1 MVIRGGYKYIMKA
14 RKTNKIYEMSE
25 DEIKRLDANINKITQ
40 KLQEQ
45 TNQLTKGLKTFNRLK
60 IKVLENER
68 VRFDKNNKTDFN
80 PKGTDCFNPNTTRT
94 HTDNIT
100 ALNDGCCGFLIQTG
114 EYNNIS
120 VIDWDDH
127 EKQTTN
133 KINLLERLKST
144 GTFAI
149 KTPTGG
155 GFHFYFKYIPSIG
168 NNTGLFNNVDIRN
181 NKALVFYGQRED
193 GQYTPINHEADILE
207 IPKDILRDI
216 LEELKNKKTDKTET
230 KIIKSIH
237 NDKENINQPPIESF
251 RYDTTSDDVKYILS
265 LLPREHVTNGN
276 KWVIITSILHRFNY
290 INEWD
295 EWSKT
300 ATTEYNKINNMRIW
314 GNLKITNET
323 PDLSYIYNII
333 KDIDHTLKTP
343 NKIYCEYEIL
353 TQENRAKITSEI
365 NVKYLDASI
374 YSGGD
379 IIIRSGQNTGKTTSN
394 IKYCK
399 DNDLLYFSICPL
411 KSIANSQ
418 YNSFKDAGIKCV
430 YYEDFKKNKEDPE
443 HREELL
449 TSSIFTTIDSILD
462 YKHLDFKD
470 RTIFLDEVHSLIKYI
485 LNAPYI
491 DRKPLI
497 AFLIKIMRECRQII
511 AVDGDICNNTIALLE
526 LTTTRPAHV
535 DKYRFINN
543 IYKSYSG
550 VDVVLM
556 NVYDEII
563 NKMKQDILENKY
575 FLCCCNTKTQTN
587 ILNITLQDAGVK
599 PSDILIYTSE
609 EGEQIQ
615 DIKTEWA
622 NKYIIYSPSIV
633 AGLDFTPSTPQNV
646 YCFIKGTNTIDPE
659 QSVQQITRNRNINK
673 VYLYTERIGNTL
685 TYKTLED
692 TRTALHKTL
701 KDLTANKIY
710 AELCPSVFNEEI
722 GNWEYADDAI
732 NKMYIRYIYDQN
744 ILTSSLDY
752 NICEILKSKGFNI
765 VGNNKN
771 IKVIT
776 QDGEE
781 KAEITDEIEENRN
794 DLYEAFINNTSTNK
808 KFNNNITQRL
818 EILDIIK
825 PAIVDDKGIIEYQNI
840 LTTYKPIILEE
851 YGFITHLNMRAL
863 ITDNKTTEAKMKEKF
878 KNDIALK
885 AFKGRDNMIKQYKH
899 IMNKYLPEILVY
911 RFTYKHDDKYLTEP
925 ITLDDDD
932 ITFLK
937 SVIPT
942 TKKNINI
949 STKYDLLKTYMNAY
963 SKIIYGGDIIITKET
978 RQRTGAKVKTYSTR
992 DFDDDIFKQHIDLYK
1007 IYLTS
1012 KLDRLRNVDTYIIDE
1027 YYSDLMQLCSIDK
1040 AGFIKE

>member
-1 MVIRGGYKYIMKA
+1 MVIRGGYIYIMKA
-14 RKTNKIYEMSE
+14 RKPNEISDIEIKGLDAHIKKITKNI
-25 DEIKRLDANINKITQ
+25 DEIT
-40 KLQEQ
+40 E
-45 TNQLTKGLKTFNRLK
+45 GLKTFRKLK
-60 IKVLENER
+60 IKVLENKN
-68 VRFDKNNKTDFN
+68 VRFNNNNKSDFN
-80 PKGTDCFNPNTTRT
+80 PRGTDWANPDIKPTY
-94 HTDNIT
+94 HDNIT
-100 ALNDGCCGFLIQTG
+100 ALNGGCCGFMIQTG

-127 EKQTTN
+127 GKQSTN

-168 NNTGLFNNVDIRN
+168 NKTGLFNNVDIRN

-216 LEELKNKKTDKTET
+216 LEELKNKKTAKTET

-251 RYDTTSDDVKYILS
+251 RYDTTSDDVIYILS
-265 LLPREHVTNGN
+265 LLPREHATNGN

-379 IIIRSGQNTGKTTSN
+379 ILIRSGQNTGKTTSN

-470 RTIFLDEVHSLIKYI
+470 RIIFLDEVHSLLKYI
-485 LNAPYI
+485 LSCENIGGRRLPI
-491 DRKPLI
+491 I
-497 AFLIKIMRECRQII
+497 MFLTKIMRECKQII
-511 AVDGDICNNTIALLE
+511 AVDGDVCNNTIALLE
-526 LTTTRPAHV
+526 LIKQRPAHAV
-535 DKYRFINN
+535 KYRFFNN

-550 VDVVLM
+550 VDVVLL
-556 NVYDEII
+556 NKYNEII
-563 NKMKQDILENKY
+563 NKMKQDIVENKY
-575 FLCCCNTKTQTN
+575 FLCC
-587 ILNITLQDAGVK
+587 L
-599 PSDILIYTSE
+599 
-609 EGEQIQ
+609 
-615 DIKTEWA
+615 
-622 NKYIIYSPSIV
+622 
-633 AGLDFTPSTPQNV
+633 
-646 YCFIKGTNTIDPE
+646 
-659 QSVQQITRNRNINK
+659 K
-673 VYLYTERIGNTL
+673 V
-685 TYKTLED
+685 
-692 TRTALHKTL
+692 
-701 KDLTANKIY
+701 
-710 AELCPSVFNEEI
+710 
-722 GNWEYADDAI
+722 
-732 NKMYIRYIYDQN
+732 
-744 ILTSSLDY
+744 
-752 NICEILKSKGFNI
+752 
-765 VGNNKN
+765 
-771 IKVIT
+771 
-776 QDGEE
+776 
-781 KAEITDEIEENRN
+781 
-794 DLYEAFINNTSTNK
+794 
-808 KFNNNITQRL
+808 
-818 EILDIIK
+818 
-825 PAIVDDKGIIEYQNI
+825 
-840 LTTYKPIILEE
+840 
-851 YGFITHLNMRAL
+851 
-863 ITDNKTTEAKMKEKF
+863 
-878 KNDIALK
+878 
-885 AFKGRDNMIKQYKH
+885 
-899 IMNKYLPEILVY
+899 
-911 RFTYKHDDKYLTEP
+911 
-925 ITLDDDD
+925 
-932 ITFLK
+932 
-937 SVIPT
+937 
-942 TKKNINI
+942 
-949 STKYDLLKTYMNAY
+949 
-963 SKIIYGGDIIITKET
+963 
-978 RQRTGAKVKTYSTR
+978 
-992 DFDDDIFKQHIDLYK
+992 
-1007 IYLTS
+1007 
-1012 KLDRLRNVDTYIIDE
+1012 
-1027 YYSDLMQLCSIDK
+1027 
-1040 AGFIKE
+1040 

>member
-1 MVIRGGYKYIMKA
+1 MVIRGGYINIMKA
-14 RKTNKIYEMSE
+14 RKPNEIS
-25 DEIKRLDANINKITQ
+25 DIEIKGLDAHIKKITQ
-40 KLQEQ
+40 NIDE
-45 TNQLTKGLKTFNRLK
+45 LTKGLNTFRRLK

-68 VRFDKNNKTDFN
+68 VRFDNNNKADFN

-100 ALNDGCCGFLIQTG
+100 ALNDGCCGFLIRTG

-193 GQYTPINHEADILE
+193 GQYTPINHDAEILE

-216 LEELKNKKTDKTET
+216 LEEIKNKKTET

-251 RYDTTSDDVKYILS
+251 RYDTTNDDVKYILS
-265 LLPREHVTNGN
+265 LLPREHATNGN

-485 LNAPYI
+485 LSCENIGGRRLPI
-491 DRKPLI
+491 I
-497 AFLIKIMRECRQII
+497 MFLTKIMRECKQII
-511 AVDGDICNNTIALLE
+511 AVDGDVCNNTIALLE
-526 LTTTRPAHV
+526 LIKQRPAHA

-550 VDVVLM
+550 VDVVLI
-556 NVYDEII
+556 NKYDEII
-563 NKMKQDILENKY
+563 TKMKQDILENKY

-599 PSDILIYTSE
+599 PNDILIYTSE

-615 DIKTEWA
+615 DIKTEWT

-633 AGLDFTPSTPQNV
+633 AGLDFTPATAQNV
-646 YCFIKGTNTIDPE
+646 YCFIGGTNTIDPE

-692 TRTALHKTL
+692 TLTAYHKTL
-701 KDLTANKIY
+701 KDLNANKIY
-710 AELCPSVFNEEI
+710 AQLNPPIYNDDT
-722 GNWEYADDAI
+722 GDWEHKDTNI
-732 NKMYIRYIYDQN
+732 NKMYIRFIYDQN

-776 QDGEE
+776 QDEIE
-781 KAEITDEIEENRN
+781 KEEITDEIEENRN
-794 DLYEAFINNTSTNK
+794 DLYDAFINNSSTNK
-808 KFNNNITQRL
+808 KFNNTITQRL

-825 PAIVDDKGIIEYQNI
+825 PAIVDDKGIREYQNI
-840 LTTYKPIILEE
+840 LSTYKPIILEE
-851 YGFITHLNMRAL
+851 YGFRTHLNIRAL
-863 ITDNKTTEAKMKEKF
+863 IDDKTTTEAKMKEKF
-878 KNDIALK
+878 KNDLLLK

-899 IMNKYLPEILVY
+899 IMYKYLPEILVY

-932 ITFLK
+932 LTFLK

-963 SKIIYGGDIIITKET
+963 AKTIYGGDIITSKKSN
-978 RQRTGAKVKTYSTR
+978 QRIGEKGEKMKTTHTR
-992 DFDDDIFKQHIDLYK
+992 DFNNELFKQHIDLHK

-1012 KLDRLRNVDTYIIDE
+1012 NPDRLINIDKYIIDE

>member
-14 RKTNKIYEMSE
+14 RKPNEMSE
-25 DEIKRLDANINKITQ
+25 AEINRLDANIKKITQ
-40 KLQEQ
+40 NIDE
-45 TNQLTKGLKTFNRLK
+45 LTKGLNAFKRLK
-60 IKVLENER
+60 IKVLENKN
-68 VRFDKNNKTDFN
+68 VRFDNNNKTEYN
-80 PKGTDCFNPNTTRT
+80 PKGTDWANPNIKRT
-94 HTDNIT
+94 HQDNIT
-100 ALNDGCCGFLIQTG
+100 ALNGGCCGFMIQTG

-133 KINLLERLKST
+133 KINLLERLKAT
-144 GTFAI
+144 GTFTI
-149 KTPTGG
+149 KTPTGE

-168 NNTGLFNNVDIRN
+168 NKVGIFNNVDIRN
-181 NKALVFYGQRED
+181 NKALVYYGQRDD
-193 GQYTPINHEADILE
+193 GQYTPINHNADILE
-207 IPKDILRDI
+207 IPNDILRDI
-216 LEELKNKKTDKTET
+216 LEEIKKDKTTKTET

-237 NDKENINQPPIESF
+237 SDKEHIAEEIESF
-251 RYDTTSDDVKYILS
+251 RYDTTSEDVKYILS
-265 LLPREHVTNGN
+265 LLPQEYTTNSN
-276 KWVIITSILHRFNY
+276 KWLIITSILHRFNY
-290 INEWD
+290 NNEWD

-333 KDIDHTLKTP
+333 NEVDHTLKTP

-353 TQENRAKITSEI
+353 TPDNRAKITSEI
-365 NVKYLDASI
+365 NVKYLDGAPAPVSI

-394 IKYCK
+394 IKYCL

-430 YYEDFKKNKEDPE
+430 YYEDFKKNKDDPE
-443 HREELL
+443 IL
-449 TSSIFTTIDSILD
+449 TSSVFTTIDSILD

-485 LNAPYI
+485 LSCENIGGRRLPI
-491 DRKPLI
+491 I
-497 AFLIKIMRECRQII
+497 SFLLKIMRECKQII

-526 LTTTRPAHV
+526 LIKPHRPMP
-535 DKYRFINN
+535 YRFINN

-550 VDVVLM
+550 IDVVLM
-556 NVYDEII
+556 NEYDEMI

-587 ILNITLQDAGVK
+587 ILNITLQEAGIK
-599 PSDILIYTSE
+599 PTDILIYTSE

-615 DIKTEWA
+615 DIKTEWT

-633 AGLDFTPSTPQNV
+633 AGLDFTPTTAQNV
-646 YCFIKGTNTIDPE
+646 YCFISSTNTIDPE

-685 TYKTLED
+685 EYKTLED
-692 TRTALHKTL
+692 ARTAHNKTL
-701 KDLTANKIY
+701 NEINANRIY
-710 AELCPSVFNEEI
+710 RELCNKVFNDEI
-722 GNWEYADDAI
+722 GDWEYKDNSI

-744 ILTSSLDY
+744 ILKSSLDY
-752 NICEILKSKGFNI
+752 NICEILKSKGFNVI
-765 VGNNKN
+765 GNNKN

-776 QDGEE
+776 QDAEE
-781 KAEITDEIEENRN
+781 KEEIKDEIEYIRN
-794 DLYEAFINNTSTNK
+794 DLYEAFINNSSTNK
-808 KFNNNITQRL
+808 KFNNTITQRL

-825 PAIVDDKGIIEYQNI
+825 PTNEDDEGIREYQNI
-840 LTTYKPIILEE
+840 LLTYKTIILED
-851 YGFITHLNMRAL
+851 YDFRTHLNIRAL
-863 ITDNKTTEAKMKEKF
+863 ITDNKTIDAKMQEKF
-878 KNDIALK
+878 KNDLVLK

-899 IMNKYLPEILVY
+899 IMNKYLPEISLY
-911 RFTYKHDDKYLTEP
+911 RFTYKHDDKYLTDP
-925 ITLDDDD
+925 IILDDDD
-932 ITFLK
+932 LTFLK

-963 SKIIYGGDIIITKET
+963 AKTIYGGYIITTKET
-978 RQRTGAKVKTYSTR
+978 KQRTGARVKTYTTR
-992 DFDDDIFKQHIDLYK
+992 DFNNELFKQHIDLHK
-1007 IYLTS
+1007 IYLSTS
-1012 KLDRLRNVDTYIIDE
+1012 PDKLLFIDKVIINE
-1027 YYSDLMQLCSIDK
+1027 YYNDIMQLCPKDK
-1040 AGFIKE
+1040 AGFIKD

>member
-14 RKTNKIYEMSE
+14 RKPNEMSE
-25 DEIKRLDANINKITQ
+25 DEIKRLDAHIKKITQ
-40 KLQEQ
+40 NIDE
-45 TNQLTKGLKTFNRLK
+45 LTKGLNAFKRLK
-60 IKVLENER
+60 IKVLENKN
-68 VRFDKNNKTDFN
+68 VRFDNNNKTEYN
-80 PKGTDCFNPNTTRT
+80 PKGTDWANSNIKRT
-94 HTDNIT
+94 HQDNIT
-100 ALNDGCCGFLIQTG
+100 ALNGGCCGFMIQTG

-133 KINLLERLKST
+133 KINLLERLKAT
-144 GTFAI
+144 GTFTI
-149 KTPTGG
+149 KTPTGE
-155 GFHFYFKYIPSIG
+155 GFHFYFKYIPSISNKVG
-168 NNTGLFNNVDIRN
+168 IFNNVDIRN
-181 NKALVFYGQRED
+181 NKALVYYGQRDD
-193 GQYTPINHEADILE
+193 GQYTPINHNADILE
-207 IPKDILRDI
+207 IPEDILRDI
-216 LEELKNKKTDKTET
+216 LDEIKKDKTTKTET

-237 NDKENINQPPIESF
+237 SDKEHIAEEIESF
-251 RYDTTSDDVKYILS
+251 RYDTTSEDVKYILS
-265 LLPREHVTNGN
+265 LLPREQATNGN
-276 KWVIITSILHRFNY
+276 KWLIITSILHRFNY

-333 KDIDHTLKTP
+333 NDVDHTLKTP

-353 TQENRAKITSEI
+353 TPDNRAKITSEI
-365 NVKYLDASI
+365 NVKYLDGAPAPASI

-394 IKYCK
+394 IKYCL

-430 YYEDFKKNKEDPE
+430 YYEDFKKNKDDPE
-443 HREELL
+443 IS
-449 TSSIFTTIDSILD
+449 TSSVFTTIDSILD

-485 LNAPYI
+485 LSCENIGGRRLPI
-491 DRKPLI
+491 I
-497 AFLIKIMRECRQII
+497 SFLLKIMRECKQII

-526 LTTTRPAHV
+526 LIKPHRAMP
-535 DKYRFINN
+535 YRFINN

-556 NVYDEII
+556 NEYDEMI

-587 ILNITLQDAGVK
+587 ILNITLQEAGIK
-599 PSDILIYTSE
+599 PTDILIYTSE

-615 DIKTEWA
+615 DIKTEWT

-633 AGLDFTPSTPQNV
+633 AGLDFTPTTAQNV
-646 YCFIKGTNTIDPE
+646 YCFISSTNTIDPE

-685 TYKTLED
+685 EYKTLED
-692 TRTALHKTL
+692 ARTAHNKTL
-701 KDLTANKIY
+701 NEINANRIY
-710 AELCPSVFNEEI
+710 RELCNKVFNDEI
-722 GNWEYADDAI
+722 GDWEYKDNSI

-744 ILTSSLDY
+744 ILKSSLDY
-752 NICEILKSKGFNI
+752 NICEILKSKGFNVI
-765 VGNNKN
+765 GNNKN

-776 QDGEE
+776 QDTEE
-781 KAEITDEIEENRN
+781 KAEIKDEIEENRN
-794 DLYEAFINNTSTNK
+794 DLYEAFINNSSINK
-808 KFNNNITQRL
+808 KFNNTITQRL

-825 PAIVDDKGIIEYQNI
+825 PTNEDEEGIREYQNI
-840 LTTYKPIILEE
+840 LLTYKTIILED
-851 YGFITHLNMRAL
+851 YDFRTHLNIRGL
-863 ITDNKTTEAKMKEKF
+863 ITDNKTIEAKMKEKF
-878 KNDIALK
+878 KNDLALK

-899 IMNKYLPEILVY
+899 IMNKYLPEISLY
-911 RFTYKHDDKYLTEP
+911 RFTYKHDDKYLTDP
-925 ITLDDDD
+925 IILDDDD
-932 ITFLK
+932 LTFLK

-963 SKIIYGGDIIITKET
+963 AKTIYGGYIITTKET
-978 RQRTGAKVKTYSTR
+978 KQRTGARVKTYTTR
-992 DFDDDIFKQHIDLYK
+992 DFNNELFKQHIDLHK
-1007 IYLTS
+1007 IYLSTS
-1012 KLDRLRNVDTYIIDE
+1012 PDKLLFIDKVIINE
-1027 YYSDLMQLCSIDK
+1027 YYNDIMQLYPKDK
-1040 AGFIKE
+1040 AGFIKD

>member
-14 RKTNKIYEMSE
+14 RKTHEMSE
-25 DEIKRLDANINKITQ
+25 DEIKRLDANIKKITQ
-40 KLQEQ
+40 NIDE
-45 TNQLTKGLKTFNRLK
+45 LTKGLNAFKRLK
-60 IKVLENER
+60 IKVLENKN
-68 VRFDKNNKTDFN
+68 VRFDNNNKTEYN
-80 PKGTDCFNPNTTRT
+80 PKGTDWANPTIKRT
-94 HTDNIT
+94 HQDNIT
-100 ALNDGCCGFLIQTG
+100 ALNGGCCGFMIQTG

-133 KINLLERLKST
+133 KINLLERLKAT
-144 GTFAI
+144 GTFTI
-149 KTPTGG
+149 KTPTGE

-168 NNTGLFNNVDIRN
+168 NKVGIFNNVDIRN

-193 GQYTPINHEADILE
+193 GQYTPINHNADILE
-207 IPKDILRDI
+207 IPNDILRDI
-216 LEELKNKKTDKTET
+216 LEEIKKDKTTKTET

-237 NDKENINQPPIESF
+237 SDKVHTSEEIESF
-251 RYDTTSDDVKYILS
+251 RYDTTSEDVKYILS
-265 LLPREHVTNGN
+265 LLPQEHTTNSN
-276 KWVIITSILHRFNY
+276 KWLIITSILHRFNY

-323 PDLSYIYNII
+323 PDLSYIYNILS
-333 KDIDHTLKTP
+333 DVDHTLKTP

-353 TQENRAKITSEI
+353 TPDNRAKITSEI

-379 IIIRSGQNTGKTTSN
+379 IIIKSGQNTGKTTSN
-394 IKYCK
+394 IKYCL

-430 YYEDFKKNKEDPE
+430 YYEDFKKNKDDPE
-443 HREELL
+443 IS
-449 TSSIFTTIDSILD
+449 TSSVFTTIDSILD

-485 LNAPYI
+485 LSCENIGGRRLPI
-491 DRKPLI
+491 I
-497 AFLIKIMRECRQII
+497 MFLTKILKECRQII
-511 AVDGDICNNTIALLE
+511 AVDGDVCNNTIALIE
-526 LTTTRPAHV
+526 LIKQRPMP
-535 DKYRFINN
+535 YRFINN

-556 NVYDEII
+556 NEYDEMI

-587 ILNITLQDAGVK
+587 ILNITLQEAGIK
-599 PSDILIYTSE
+599 PTDILIYTSE

-615 DIKTEWA
+615 DIKTEWT

-633 AGLDFTPSTPQNV
+633 AGLDFTPTTAQNV

-673 VYLYTERIGNTL
+673 VYLYTEGIGNTL
-685 TYKTLED
+685 EYKTLEN
-692 TRTALHKTL
+692 TLTAYHKTL
-701 KDLTANKIY
+701 NELNKMTIY
-710 AELCPSVFNEEI
+710 AQLNPPIFNDDT
-722 GNWEYADDAI
+722 GDWEHKDTNI

-744 ILTSSLDY
+744 ILSSSLDY
-752 NICEILKSKGFNI
+752 NICEILKSKGFNVI
-765 VGNNKN
+765 GNNKN

-776 QDGEE
+776 QDAEE
-781 KAEITDEIEENRN
+781 KEEIKDEIEYIRN
-794 DLYEAFINNTSTNK
+794 DLYEAFINNSSTNK
-808 KFNNNITQRL
+808 KFNNTITQRL

-825 PAIVDDKGIIEYQNI
+825 PTNEDDEGIREYQNI
-840 LTTYKPIILEE
+840 LLTYKTIILED
-851 YGFITHLNMRAL
+851 YDFRTHLNIRAL
-863 ITDNKTTEAKMKEKF
+863 ITDNKTIDAKMQEKF
-878 KNDIALK
+878 KNDLVLK

-899 IMNKYLPEILVY
+899 IMNKYLPDIPLY
-911 RFTYKHDDKYLTEP
+911 RFTYKYDDKYLTDP
-925 ITLDDDD
+925 IILDDDD
-932 ITFLK
+932 LTFLK

-963 SKIIYGGDIIITKET
+963 AKTIYGGYIITSKKT
-978 RQRTGAKVKTYSTR
+978 NQRTGAIMKTHHTR
-992 DFDDDIFKQHIDLYK
+992 EFNNELFKQHIDLHK
-1007 IYLTS
+1007 IYLSTS
-1012 KLDRLRNVDTYIIDE
+1012 PDKLLFIDKVIINE
-1027 YYSDLMQLCSIDK
+1027 YYNDIMQLCPKDK
-1040 AGFIKE
+1040 AGFIKD

>member
-14 RKTNKIYEMSE
+14 RKTHEMSE
-25 DEIKRLDANINKITQ
+25 DEIKRLDAHINKITQ
-40 KLQEQ
+40 NIDE
-45 TNQLTKGLKTFNRLK
+45 LTKGLNTFNRLK
-60 IKVLENER
+60 IKVLENEA
-68 VRFDKNNKTDFN
+68 VRFDKNKKSDFN
-80 PKGTDCFNPNTTRT
+80 PKMTDWANPDIKRT
-94 HTDNIT
+94 HNDNIT
-100 ALNDGCCGFLIQTG
+100 ALNEGCCGFLIQTG

-127 EKQTTN
+127 EKPTTN

-144 GTFAI
+144 GTFTI
-149 KTPTGG
+149 NTPTGD

-168 NNTGLFNNVDIRN
+168 NKRGIFNNVDIKN
-181 NKALVFYGQRED
+181 NKGLVYYGQRDD
-193 GQYTPINHEADILE
+193 GQYTPINHNAKILE
-207 IPKDILRDI
+207 IPEDILRDI
-216 LEELKNKKTDKTET
+216 LEEIKKDKTTKTET

-237 NDKENINQPPIESF
+237 SDKVQTIEEIETF

-265 LLPREHVTNGN
+265 LLPREHATNGN
-276 KWVIITSILHRFNY
+276 KWLIITSILHRFNY
-290 INEWD
+290 NNEWD

-323 PDLSYIYNII
+323 PDFSYIYNII
-333 KDIDHTLKTP
+333 NDVDHTLKTP

-353 TQENRAKITSEI
+353 TPDNRAKITSEI

-374 YSGGD
+374 YSGCD

-394 IKYCK
+394 IKYCL

-430 YYEDFKKNKEDPE
+430 YYEDFKKNKDDPE
-443 HREELL
+443 YHKEVL

-485 LNAPYI
+485 LSCENIGGRRLPI
-491 DRKPLI
+491 I
-497 AFLIKIMRECRQII
+497 IFLTKILKECRQII
-511 AVDGDICNNTIALLE
+511 AVDGDVCNNTIALIE
-526 LTTTRPAHV
+526 LIKQRPMP
-535 DKYRFINN
+535 YRFINN

-556 NVYDEII
+556 NEYDEMI

-587 ILNITLQDAGVK
+587 ILNITLQEAGIK
-599 PSDILIYTSE
+599 PTDILIYTSE

-615 DIKTEWA
+615 DIKTEWT

-633 AGLDFTPSTPQNV
+633 AGLDFTPTTAQNV

-673 VYLYTERIGNTL
+673 VYLYTEGIGNAL
-685 TYKTLED
+685 EYKTLEN
-692 TRTALHKTL
+692 TLTAYHKTL
-701 KDLTANKIY
+701 NELNKMTIY
-710 AELCPSVFNEEI
+710 AQLNPPIFNDDT
-722 GNWEYADDAI
+722 GDWEHKDTNI

-744 ILTSSLDY
+744 ILSSSLDY
-752 NICEILKSKGFNI
+752 NICEILKSKGFNVI
-765 VGNNKN
+765 GNNKN

-776 QDGEE
+776 QDAEE
-781 KAEITDEIEENRN
+781 KEEIKDEIEYIRN
-794 DLYEAFINNTSTNK
+794 DLYEAFINNSSTNK
-808 KFNNNITQRL
+808 KFNNTITQRL

-825 PAIVDDKGIIEYQNI
+825 PTNEDDEGIREYQNI
-840 LTTYKPIILEE
+840 LLTYKTIILED
-851 YGFITHLNMRAL
+851 YDFRTHLNIRAL
-863 ITDNKTTEAKMKEKF
+863 ITDNKTIDAKMQEKF
-878 KNDIALK
+878 KNDLVLK

-899 IMNKYLPEILVY
+899 IMNKYLPDIPLY
-911 RFTYKHDDKYLTEP
+911 RFTYKYDDKYLTDP
-925 ITLDDDD
+925 IILDDDD

-949 STKYDLLKTYMNAY
+949 STKSDLLKTYMNAY
-963 SKIIYGGDIIITKET
+963 AKTIYGGDIITSKKT
-978 RQRTGAKVKTYSTR
+978 NQRTGAIMKTHHTR
-992 DFDDDIFKQHIDLYK
+992 DFDNALFKQHIDLHK
-1007 IYLTS
+1007 IYLSTS
-1012 KLDRLRNVDTYIIDE
+1012 PDKLLFIDKVIINE
-1027 YYSDLMQLCSIDK
+1027 YYNDIMQLCPKDK
-1040 AGFIKE
+1040 AGFIKD

>member
-14 RKTNKIYEMSE
+14 RKPNEMSE
-25 DEIKRLDANINKITQ
+25 AEINRLDAHIKKITQ
-40 KLQEQ
+40 NIDE
-45 TNQLTKGLKTFNRLK
+45 LTKGLNAFKRLK
-60 IKVLENER
+60 IKVLENKN
-68 VRFDKNNKTDFN
+68 VRFDNNNKTEYN
-80 PKGTDCFNPNTTRT
+80 PKGTDWANPNIKRT
-94 HTDNIT
+94 HQDNIT
-100 ALNDGCCGFLIQTG
+100 ALNGGCCGFMIQTG

-133 KINLLERLKST
+133 KINLLERLKAT
-144 GTFAI
+144 GTFTI
-149 KTPTGG
+149 KTPTGE

-168 NNTGLFNNVDIRN
+168 NKVGIFNNVDIRN
-181 NKALVFYGQRED
+181 NKALVYYGQRDD
-193 GQYTPINHEADILE
+193 GQYTPINHNADILE
-207 IPKDILRDI
+207 IPNDILRDI
-216 LEELKNKKTDKTET
+216 LEEIKKDKTTKTET

-237 NDKENINQPPIESF
+237 SDKEHIAEEIESF
-251 RYDTTSDDVKYILS
+251 RYDTTSEDVKYILS
-265 LLPREHVTNGN
+265 LLPREQATNGN
-276 KWVIITSILHRFNY
+276 KWLIITSILHRFNY
-290 INEWD
+290 NKEWD

-333 KDIDHTLKTP
+333 NEVDHTLKTP

-353 TQENRAKITSEI
+353 TPDNRAKITSEI
-365 NVKYLDASI
+365 NVKYLDGAPAPVSI

-394 IKYCK
+394 IKYCL

-430 YYEDFKKNKEDPE
+430 YYEDFKKNKDDPE
-443 HREELL
+443 IS
-449 TSSIFTTIDSILD
+449 TSSVFTTIDSILD

-485 LNAPYI
+485 LSCENIGGRRLPI
-491 DRKPLI
+491 I
-497 AFLIKIMRECRQII
+497 SFLLKIMRECKQII

-526 LTTTRPAHV
+526 LIKPHRAMP
-535 DKYRFINN
+535 YRFINN

-550 VDVVLM
+550 IDVVLM
-556 NVYDEII
+556 NEYDEMI

-587 ILNITLQDAGVK
+587 ILNITLQEAGIK
-599 PSDILIYTSE
+599 PTDILIYTSE

-615 DIKTEWA
+615 DIKTEWT

-633 AGLDFTPSTPQNV
+633 AGLDFTPTTAQNV
-646 YCFIKGTNTIDPE
+646 YCFISSTNTIDPE

-685 TYKTLED
+685 EYKTLED
-692 TRTALHKTL
+692 ARTAHNKTL
-701 KDLTANKIY
+701 NEINANRIY
-710 AELCPSVFNEEI
+710 RELCNKVFNDEI
-722 GNWEYADDAI
+722 GDWEYKDNSI

-744 ILTSSLDY
+744 ILKSSLDY
-752 NICEILKSKGFNI
+752 NICEILKSKGFNVI
-765 VGNNKN
+765 GNNKN

-776 QDGEE
+776 QDAEE
-781 KAEITDEIEENRN
+781 KEEIKDEIEYIRN
-794 DLYEAFINNTSTNK
+794 DLYEAFINNSSTNK
-808 KFNNNITQRL
+808 KFNNTITQRL

-825 PAIVDDKGIIEYQNI
+825 PTNEDDEGIREYQNI
-840 LTTYKPIILEE
+840 LLTYKTIILED
-851 YGFITHLNMRAL
+851 YDFRTHLNIRAL
-863 ITDNKTTEAKMKEKF
+863 ITDNKTIDAKMQEKF
-878 KNDIALK
+878 KNDLVLK

-899 IMNKYLPEILVY
+899 IMNKYLPEISLY
-911 RFTYKHDDKYLTEP
+911 RFTYKHDDKYLTDP
-925 ITLDDDD
+925 IILDDDD
-932 ITFLK
+932 LTFLK

-963 SKIIYGGDIIITKET
+963 AKTIYGGYIITTKET
-978 RQRTGAKVKTYSTR
+978 KQRTGARVKTYTTR
-992 DFDDDIFKQHIDLYK
+992 DFNNELFKQHIDLHK
-1007 IYLTS
+1007 IYLSTS
-1012 KLDRLRNVDTYIIDE
+1012 PDKLLFIDKVIINE
-1027 YYSDLMQLCSIDK
+1027 YYNDIMQLCPKDK
-1040 AGFIKE
+1040 AGFIKD

>member
-14 RKTNKIYEMSE
+14 RKTNEMSE

-40 KLQEQ
+40 QLQEQ
-45 TNQLTKGLKTFNRLK
+45 TNQLTEGLNTFRRLK
-60 IKVLENER
+60 IRVLENAS
-68 VRFDKNNKTDFN
+68 VRFDKNKKHDYN
-80 PKGTDCFNPNTTRT
+80 PKMTDWANPDIKPTY
-94 HTDNIT
+94 HDNIK
-100 ALNDGCCGFLIQTG
+100 ALNGGCCGFLIQTG

-127 EKQTTN
+127 GKQTTN
-133 KINLLERLKST
+133 KINLLERLRAT
-144 GTFAI
+144 GTFTI
-149 KTPTGG
+149 NTPTGG
-155 GFHFYFKYIPSIG
+155 GYHFYFKYIASIG
-168 NNTGLFNNVDIRN
+168 NKRGIFDNVDIKN
-181 NKALVFYGQRED
+181 NKGLVYYGQRDD
-193 GQYTPINHEADILE
+193 GQYTPINHSANILE
-207 IPKDILRDI
+207 IPEDILRDI
-216 LEELKNKKTDKTET
+216 LEEIKNSKTAKTET
-230 KIIKSIH
+230 KII
-237 NDKENINQPPIESF
+237 NNIRSDNEHTGEEIESF

-265 LLPREHVTNGN
+265 LLPREHATNSD
-276 KWVIITSILHRFNY
+276 KWLIITSILHRFNY

-314 GNLKITNET
+314 GNLRITTET
-323 PDLSYIYNII
+323 PDLSYIYNILH
-333 KDIDHTLKTP
+333 DIDKTLKTP

-394 IKYCK
+394 IKYCL

-443 HREELL
+443 HREELQ
-449 TSSIFTTIDSILD
+449 TSSIFTTIDSICD

-470 RTIFLDEVHSLIKYI
+470 RTIFLDEVHSLIKYKLSCDNI
-485 LNAPYI
+485 GGRRLPI
-491 DRKPLI
+491 I
-497 AFLIKIMRECRQII
+497 SFLLRIMRECKQII
-511 AVDGDICNNTIALLE
+511 MVDGDICNNTIALLE
-526 LTTTRPAHV
+526 LITTRPT
-535 DKYRFINN
+535 KYRFINN

-550 VDVVLM
+550 VDVVLI
-556 NVYDEII
+556 NKYDEII
-563 NKMKQDILENKY
+563 TNMKQDILENKY
-575 FLCCCNTKTQTN
+575 FLCCCNTKTQAN
-587 ILNITLQDAGVK
+587 ILNITLQEVGGVK
-599 PSDILIYTSE
+599 PTDILIYTSDD
-609 EGEQIQ
+609 GEQIE
-615 DIKTEWA
+615 DIKTEWT

-646 YCFIKGTNTIDPE
+646 YCFIDGTNTIDPE

-673 VYLYTERIGNTL
+673 VYLYTNRIGNTL
-685 TYKTLED
+685 DYKTLED
-692 TRTALHKTL
+692 TRTAHNKTL
-701 KDLTANKIY
+701 NDINANRIY
-710 AELCPSVFNEEI
+710 RELCNKVFNDEI
-722 GNWEYADDAI
+722 GDWEYKDNSI

-744 ILTSSLDY
+744 ILKSSLDY
-752 NICEILKSKGFNI
+752 NICEILKSKGFNVI
-765 VGNNKN
+765 GNNKN

-776 QDGEE
+776 QDAEE
-781 KAEITDEIEENRN
+781 KEEIKDEIEENRN
-794 DLYEAFINNTSTNK
+794 DLYDAFINNSSINK
-808 KFNNNITQRL
+808 KFNNTITKRL

-825 PAIVDDKGIIEYQNI
+825 PNNEDEEGIREYQTI
-840 LTTYKPIILEE
+840 LTTYKPIILEDHD
-851 YGFITHLNMRAL
+851 FKTHLNIRAL
-863 ITDNKTTEAKMKEKF
+863 ITDDKTTDAKMKEKF
-878 KNDIALK
+878 KNDLALK

-899 IMNKYLPEILVY
+899 IINKYLPEILVY

-932 ITFLK
+932 LTFLK

-963 SKIIYGGDIIITKET
+963 AKIIYGGDIIITKEAN
-978 RQRTGAKVKTYSTR
+978 QRTGAKVKTFTIR
-992 DFDDDIFKQHIDLYK
+992 DFNNELFKQHIDLHK
-1007 IYLTS
+1007 IYLSTS
-1012 KLDRLRNVDTYIIDE
+1012 PDKLLFIDKVIINE
-1027 YYSDLMQLCSIDK
+1027 YYSDLVGTCPIDK
-1040 AGFIKE
+1040 AGFIKD

>member
-14 RKTNKIYEMSE
+14 RKPNEMSE
-25 DEIKRLDANINKITQ
+25 DEINRLDAHIKKITQ
-40 KLQEQ
+40 NIDE
-45 TNQLTKGLKTFNRLK
+45 LTKGLNAFKRLK
-60 IKVLENER
+60 IKVLENKN
-68 VRFDKNNKTDFN
+68 VRFDNNNKTEYN
-80 PKGTDCFNPNTTRT
+80 PKGTDWANSNIKRT
-94 HTDNIT
+94 HQDNIT
-100 ALNDGCCGFLIQTG
+100 ALNGGCCGFMIQTG

-133 KINLLERLKST
+133 KINLLERLKAT
-144 GTFAI
+144 GTFTI
-149 KTPTGG
+149 KTPTGE

-168 NNTGLFNNVDIRN
+168 NKVGIFNNVDIRN
-181 NKALVFYGQRED
+181 NKALVYYGQRDD
-193 GQYTPINHEADILE
+193 GRYTPINHNADILE
-207 IPKDILRDI
+207 IPNDILRDI
-216 LEELKNKKTDKTET
+216 LEEIKKDKTTKTET

-237 NDKENINQPPIESF
+237 IDKEHITEEIESF
-251 RYDTTSDDVKYILS
+251 RYDTTSEDVKYILS
-265 LLPREHVTNGN
+265 LLPREQATNGN
-276 KWVIITSILHRFNY
+276 KWLIITSILHRFNY
-290 INEWD
+290 NKEWD

-333 KDIDHTLKTP
+333 NEVDHTLKTP

-353 TQENRAKITSEI
+353 TPDNRAKITSEI
-365 NVKYLDASI
+365 NVKYLDGAPAPVSI

-394 IKYCK
+394 IKYCL

-430 YYEDFKKNKEDPE
+430 YYEDFKKNKDDPE
-443 HREELL
+443 IS
-449 TSSIFTTIDSILD
+449 TSSVFTTIDSILD

-485 LNAPYI
+485 LSCENIGGRRLPI
-491 DRKPLI
+491 I
-497 AFLIKIMRECRQII
+497 SFLLKIMRECKQII

-526 LTTTRPAHV
+526 LIKPHRPMP
-535 DKYRFINN
+535 YRFINN

-556 NVYDEII
+556 NEYDEMI

-587 ILNITLQDAGVK
+587 ILNITLQEAGIK
-599 PSDILIYTSE
+599 PTDILIYTSE

-615 DIKTEWA
+615 DIKTEWT

-633 AGLDFTPSTPQNV
+633 AGLDFTPTTAQNV
-646 YCFIKGTNTIDPE
+646 YCFISSTNTIDPE

-685 TYKTLED
+685 EYKTLED
-692 TRTALHKTL
+692 ARTAHNKTL
-701 KDLTANKIY
+701 NEINANRIY
-710 AELCPSVFNEEI
+710 RELCNKVFNDEI
-722 GNWEYADDAI
+722 GDWEYKDNSI

-744 ILTSSLDY
+744 ILKSSFDY
-752 NICEILKSKGFNI
+752 NICEILKSKGFNVI
-765 VGNNKN
+765 GNNKN

-776 QDGEE
+776 QDALEKEE
-781 KAEITDEIEENRN
+781 IKDEIEYIRN
-794 DLYEAFINNTSTNK
+794 DLYEAFINNSSTNK
-808 KFNNNITQRL
+808 KFNNTITQRL

-825 PAIVDDKGIIEYQNI
+825 PTNEDDEGIREYQNI
-840 LTTYKPIILEE
+840 LLTYKTIILED
-851 YGFITHLNMRAL
+851 YDFRTHLNIRAL
-863 ITDNKTTEAKMKEKF
+863 ITDNKTIDAKMQEKF
-878 KNDIALK
+878 KNDLVLK

-899 IMNKYLPEILVY
+899 IMNKYLPEISLY
-911 RFTYKHDDKYLTEP
+911 RFTYKHDDKYLTDP
-925 ITLDDDD
+925 IILDDDD
-932 ITFLK
+932 LTFLK

-963 SKIIYGGDIIITKET
+963 AKTIYGGYIITSKKT
-978 RQRTGAKVKTYSTR
+978 NQRTGAIMKTHHTR
-992 DFDDDIFKQHIDLYK
+992 EFNNELFKQHIDLHK
-1007 IYLTS
+1007 IYLSTS
-1012 KLDRLRNVDTYIIDE
+1012 PDKLLFIDKVIINE
-1027 YYSDLMQLCSIDK
+1027 YYNDIMQLCPKDK
-1040 AGFIKE
+1040 AGFIKD

>member
-14 RKTNKIYEMSE
+14 RKPNEMSE
-25 DEIKRLDANINKITQ
+25 DEIKRLDANIKKITQ
-40 KLQEQ
+40 QLQEQ
-45 TNQLTKGLKTFNRLK
+45 TNQLTEGLNAFKRLK
-60 IKVLENER
+60 IKVLENKN
-68 VRFDKNNKTDFN
+68 VRFDNNNKTEYN
-80 PKGTDCFNPNTTRT
+80 PKGTDWANPTIKRT
-94 HTDNIT
+94 HHDNIT
-100 ALNDGCCGFLIQTG
+100 ALNGGCCGFMIQTG

-133 KINLLERLKST
+133 KINLLERLKAT
-144 GTFAI
+144 GTFTI
-149 KTPTGG
+149 KTPTGE

-168 NNTGLFNNVDIRN
+168 NKVGIFNNVDIRN

-193 GQYTPINHEADILE
+193 GQYTPINHNADILE
-207 IPKDILRDI
+207 IPEDILRDI
-216 LEELKNKKTDKTET
+216 LEEIKKHKTET

-237 NDKENINQPPIESF
+237 SDKVQTIEEIESF
-251 RYDTTSDDVKYILS
+251 RYDTTSEDVKYILS
-265 LLPREHVTNGN
+265 LLPREHATNGN
-276 KWVIITSILHRFNY
+276 KWLIITSILHRFNY
-290 INEWD
+290 NKEWD

-314 GNLKITNET
+314 GNLRITTET

-353 TQENRAKITSEI
+353 TPDNRAKITSEI
-365 NVKYLDASI
+365 NVKYLDALI

-394 IKYCK
+394 IKYCL

-430 YYEDFKKNKEDPE
+430 YYEDFKKNKDDPE
-443 HREELL
+443 IS
-449 TSSIFTTIDSILD
+449 TSSVFTTIDSILD

-485 LNAPYI
+485 LSCENIGGRRLPI
-491 DRKPLI
+491 I
-497 AFLIKIMRECRQII
+497 SFLLKIMRECKQII

-526 LTTTRPAHV
+526 LIKPHRPMP
-535 DKYRFINN
+535 YRFINN

-550 VDVVLM
+550 IDVVLM
-556 NVYDEII
+556 NEYDEMI

-587 ILNITLQDAGVK
+587 ILNITLQEAGIK
-599 PSDILIYTSE
+599 PTDILIYTSE

-615 DIKTEWA
+615 DIKTEWT

-633 AGLDFTPSTPQNV
+633 AGLDFTPTTAQNV
-646 YCFIKGTNTIDPE
+646 YCFISSTNTIDPE

-685 TYKTLED
+685 EYKTLED
-692 TRTALHKTL
+692 ARTAHNKTL
-701 KDLTANKIY
+701 NEINANRIY
-710 AELCPSVFNEEI
+710 RELCNKVFNDEI
-722 GNWEYADDAI
+722 GDWEYKDNSI

-744 ILTSSLDY
+744 ILKSSLDY
-752 NICEILKSKGFNI
+752 NICEILKSKGFNVI
-765 VGNNKN
+765 GNNKN

-776 QDGEE
+776 QDALEKEE
-781 KAEITDEIEENRN
+781 IKDEIEYIRN
-794 DLYEAFINNTSTNK
+794 DLYEAFINNSSTNK
-808 KFNNNITQRL
+808 KFNNTITQRL

-825 PAIVDDKGIIEYQNI
+825 PTNEDDEGIREYQNI
-840 LTTYKPIILEE
+840 LLTYKTIILED
-851 YGFITHLNMRAL
+851 YDFRNHLNIWAL
-863 ITDNKTTEAKMKEKF
+863 ITDNKTIDAKMQEKF
-878 KNDIALK
+878 KNDLVLK

-899 IMNKYLPEILVY
+899 IMNKYLPDIPLY
-911 RFTYKHDDKYLTEP
+911 RFTYKYDDKYLTDP
-925 ITLDDDD
+925 IILDDDD
-932 ITFLK
+932 LTFLK

-963 SKIIYGGDIIITKET
+963 AKTIYGGYIITSKKT
-978 RQRTGAKVKTYSTR
+978 NQRTGTTGEKMKTHYTR
-992 DFDDDIFKQHIDLYK
+992 DFKDELFKQHIDLHK
-1007 IYLTS
+1007 IYLS
-1012 KLDRLRNVDTYIIDE
+1012 ANPDRLLSVDKVIINE
-1027 YYSDLMQLCSIDK
+1027 YYNDIMQLCPKDK
-1040 AGFIKE
+1040 AGFIKD